1 MMDRLK
7 SLTSVQVTAAPFR
20 RASALH
26 AVLIV
31 AVIAMIFICQAA
43 SVAQENDEPP
53 AGPEVERPGGPQ
65 AEGGEAERPEDAD
78 RAEGDEGE
86 AKPARGGRPG
96 SKNGEKTE
104 DKKSEDGENGNKKE
118 EKEEYELAIEA
129 TPEGISAYAV
139 ACDAHLFFATLARET
154 GLRMIVDDTVKRKL
168 TVNFTHAKVTDI
180 ITDIVTAYGL
190 ACSEVDGIFMV
201 SEGIP
206 RSPSSY
212 LLSDIDSI
220 QTQYVLPSRARALLP
235 VFLQDHVK
243 MNSDQNAVILSAP
256 PPVLE
261 KFREDIAQFDIPA
274 EQIMVEVLMVEF
286 TDSSLDQ
293 FDFSMK
299 WGNDGIVGQL
309 LSSVGQIIV
318 KGIADLPLDFSAR
331 INALQAKGKARIRAH
346 PRIATVSG
354 QYASIFIGQQR
365 YISTPIERGSNSINF
380 IDAGVRLQIT
390 PYTGGGGDI
399 LVDLEPEVSTMSA
412 LDPVTGLPDKTT
424 RTAETMVLVPDGKTI
439 IIGGLVLNEIHES
452 RRKVPIL
459 GDLPLI
465 GQAFR
470 SKDMDEKQTEL
481 VIFVTPRILS
491 QTGHLPEQEEAEL
504 KARMLTD
511 EQEEAPKP

>member
-1 MMDRLK
+1 MIPCPK
-7 SLTSVQVTAAPFR
+7 SLTSRPVTAARAR
-20 RASALH
+20 RGHALRP
-26 AVLIV
+26 L
-31 AVIAMIFICQAA
+31 AVICALAVVLLCQAA
-43 SVAQENDEPP
+43 LVAQDNDEPARP
-53 AGPEVERPGGPQ
+53 PQAQRPGGEGPEAPPPEGPETGAARPSQ
-65 AEGGEAERPEDAD
+65 ARPT
-78 RAEGDEGE
+78 
-86 AKPARGGRPG
+86 PAG
-96 SKNGEKTE
+96 KNGEQKEETKTEE
-104 DKKSEDGENGNKKE
+104 DKKDDKQ
-118 EKEEYELAIEA
+118 EYELSIEV
-129 TPEGISAYAV
+129 TPQGISAYAV
-139 ACDAHLFFATLARET
+139 TCDAHLFFATLARET

-168 TVNFTHAKVTDI
+168 TVNFTNAKVTDI

-190 ACSEVDGIFMV
+190 ACSDVDGIFMV

-243 MNSDQNAVILSAP
+243 TNSDQNAVILSAP

-261 KFREDIAQFDIPA
+261 KFRQDIQQFDIPA
-274 EQIMVEVLMVEF
+274 AQIMIEVLMVEF
-286 TDSSLDQ
+286 TDSSMDQ
-293 FDFSMK
+293 FDLSVR
-299 WGNDGIVGQL
+299 WANDGILGRL

-318 KGIADLPLDFSAR
+318 KGIADLPQDFSVR
-331 INALQAKGKARIRAH
+331 INALEAKGKARIRAH

-354 QYASIFIGQQR
+354 QYATIFIGQQR
-365 YISTPIERGSNSINF
+365 YISTPIERGGGDTINF
-380 IDAGVRLQIT
+380 IDAGVRLRIT
-390 PYTGGGGDI
+390 PFTGGEGDI
-399 LVDLEPEVSTMSA
+399 LVDLAPEVSTMSA

-424 RTAETMVLVPDGKTI
+424 RTAETMVLVPDGQTI

-452 RRKVPIL
+452 RRKIPIL

-504 KARMLTD
+504 KARMLGEE
-511 EQEEAPKP
+511 EQGIAP